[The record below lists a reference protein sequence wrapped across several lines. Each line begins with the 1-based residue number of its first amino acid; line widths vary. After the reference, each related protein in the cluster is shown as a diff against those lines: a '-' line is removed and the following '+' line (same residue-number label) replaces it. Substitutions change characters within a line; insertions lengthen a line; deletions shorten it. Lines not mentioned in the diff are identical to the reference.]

1 MQQGVAYQTTKVK
14 MLTLIDIAIVTKCC
28 EKNKVTINYAQ
39 NNNLYSWKK

>member
-1 MQQGVAYQTTKVK
+1 